1 MSNKKLFLLDAYA
14 LIYRAYYAF
23 IRAPRINSKGLNT
36 SAVFGFVNTLEDLL
50 RKETPTH
57 IAVVFD
63 PKGPTFRHEMYTPYK
78 AHREATPEDI
88 RLAIPI
94 IKDIIK
100 AYNIPVIEVAGY
112 EADDVIGTLSKKGA
126 EAGFQVYMMTPDKD
140 YAQLVQENVWMYRPS
155 RAGKGVDL
163 LGVDEVKEKFGIET
177 PDQVIDILGLM
188 GDAADNIPGCPGV
201 GEKTAAKLIAEYA
214 TIDGIYENIEKL
226 KGKQKEKLI
235 DNKEQVLL
243 SRVLATIKI
252 DVPVEFDEKS
262 LMMATPDTSKLRL
275 LFEELEFR
283 TMAERLLSSAAVVS
297 AAPKQMVQGSLFGDD
312 SQPLPIATY
321 DNVPQSATFTYLAQ
335 TPHTY
340 FVVEDEMQ
348 RASLRAMLS
357 VQKAFCFD
365 TETTSLD
372 AMGAELVCM
381 VFSWKKGEAWM
392 VPFPEDQ
399 NEALIMAS
407 EFKALFADLNITK
420 VAQNIKY
427 DMLVLAKYDIVVKG
441 PLFDTMIAHYLLQPD
456 MRHNLDLLAEVYL
469 GYSNIKTE
477 ELIGKKGK
485 KQGSMRDVSTELL
498 RDYACEDA
506 DVTWQLKEILEKEI
520 EKEGLQSLFYDIEM
534 PLVYVLFTME
544 SNGVK
549 IDTDGLNKYAIE
561 LRGQIDQLESA
572 IVEMAG
578 VTFNV
583 SSPKQVGEVLF
594 ETLKIDEKAKKTK
607 TGQFSTAED
616 VLEKLASK
624 HPIIGKILEFRGLKK
639 LLSTYVE
646 SLPSL
651 VNSRTKRVHTSYNQ
665 AVAATGRLSSTNPN
679 MQNIPIRD
687 QAGKEIRR
695 TFVAANADHLFF
707 SADYSQVELR
717 IMAHLSEDE
726 NMLSAFNDG
735 EDIHTATAA
744 KINGIPLSEVTSEM
758 RSKAKTANFGIIYGI
773 SAFGLADRLSIPRS
787 EAKQLIDGYFAT
799 YPKVKEYMQTS
810 IDVARD
816 NGYVSTIFNR
826 KRMLPDINSRNGI
839 VRGMAERNAINAPI
853 QGSAADIIKV
863 AMINIQKRIEDEG
876 LKSKMILQVH
886 DELNFDVPR
895 TEAEIIKQIVVE
907 EMQGA
912 IALKVPLL
920 VDCGIGENWL
930 EAH

>member
-1 MSNKKLFLLDAYA
+1 MSDKKLFLLDAYA

-36 SAVFGFVNTLEDLL
+36 SAVFGFVNTLEELL
-50 RKETPTH
+50 RKESPTH

-126 EAGFQVYMMTPDKD
+126 EAGYEIYMMTPDKD
-140 YAQLVQENVWMYRPS
+140 YAQLVQHNVWMYRPS
-155 RAGKGVDL
+155 RAGKGVDI
-163 LGVDEVKEKFGIET
+163 LGIPEVKEKFGIET
-177 PDQVIDILGLM
+177 PEQVIDILGLM

-201 GEKTAAKLIAEYA
+201 GEKTAMKLIAEYGS
-214 TIDGIYENIEKL
+214 IDGIYENIDQL
-226 KGKQKEKLI
+226 KGKQKEKLV

-252 DVPVEFDEKS
+252 DVPVEFNEKA
-262 LMMATPDTSKLRL
+262 LMMDEPDKQKLRL

-283 TMAERLLSSAAVVS
+283 TMAERLLSSPT

-312 SQPLPIATY
+312 SQPIFVNNGTIEPE
-321 DNVPQSATFTYLAQ
+321 QATFKRLAD
-335 TPHTY
+335 TTHTY
-340 FVVEDEMQ
+340 FVVNDEMQ

-357 VQKAFCFD
+357 IQKAFCFD
-365 TETTSLD
+365 TETTSLV
-372 AMGAELVCM
+372 AMEAELVCI

-392 VPFPEDQ
+392 VPFPENQDD
-399 NEALIMAS
+399 AKTLAD
-407 EFKALFADLNITK
+407 EFKGIFADTNITK

-427 DMLVLAKYDIVVKG
+427 DMLVLANYGIDVEG

-469 GYSNIKTE
+469 GYTNIKTE

-485 KQGSMRDVSTELL
+485 NQGSMRDVSLEVL

-506 DVTWQLKEILEKEI
+506 DVTWQLKEVLEKAI
-520 EKEGLQSLFYDIEM
+520 EKENLQSLFYDIEM
-534 PLVYVLFTME
+534 PLVKVLFAME
-544 SNGVK
+544 SSGVK
-549 IDTDGLNKYAIE
+549 LDTDGLKNYAIE
-561 LRGQIDQLESA
+561 LRQQIDSLEA
-572 IVEMAG
+572 DIVEMAG

-594 ETLKIDEKAKKTK
+594 ETLKIDEKAKRTK
-607 TGQFSTAED
+607 SGQFSTAED
-616 VLEKLASK
+616 VLEKLSSK
-624 HPIIGKILEFRGLKK
+624 HPIIAKILEFRGLKK
-639 LLSTYVE
+639 LLNTYVDT
-646 SLPSL
+646 LPDL
-651 VNSRTKRVHTSYNQ
+651 VNARTHRVHTSYNQ

-695 TFVAANADHLFF
+695 TFVPADSDHIFF

-717 IMAHLSEDE
+717 LMAHLSEDE
-726 NMLSAFNDG
+726 NMISAFTEG
-735 EDIHTATAA
+735 EDIHAATAA
-744 KINGIPLSEVTSEM
+744 KIYGIPLEEVTTDM
-758 RSKAKTANFGIIYGI
+758 RRKAKTANFGIIYGI
-773 SAFGLADRLSIPRS
+773 SAFGLADRLSISRS

-826 KRMLPDINSRNGI
+826 KRTLPDINSKNGV

-863 AMINIQKRIEDEG
+863 AMIKIQQRIESEG

-886 DELNFDVPR
+886 DELNFDVLKS
-895 TEAEIIKQIVVE
+895 EAEIIKTIVVE
-907 EMQGA
+907 EMEGA
-912 IALKVPLL
+912 IDLKVPLI
-920 VDCGIGENWL
+920 VDCGAGENWL